1 MVEIFFKNTN
11 LIQLLVFL
19 TFGIAV
25 FCLNLKQ
32 ISHKFLLAILTC
44 SFFNEF
50 MTFLCIISK
59 VDYSLLYSISAIIHN
74 GLWLILLYSLTT
86 VSKLFEYLIVIY
98 FCFAVMNLFM
108 FEGLDQFNNFT
119 FVTGAFLYLIFFI
132 IISFRQL
139 KIENFTFFY
148 SNNYLLLF
156 APVFF
161 FLGLSFYFGFRN
173 SDLGDIEIIGDMSLY
188 KVIIYFVNIIYY
200 GSLILFILLENK
212 IKHAK

>member
-1 MVEIFFKNTN
+1 
-11 LIQLLVFL
+11 
-19 TFGIAV
+19 
-25 FCLNLKQ
+25 
-32 ISHKFLLAILTC
+32 
-44 SFFNEF
+44 

-86 VSKLFEYLIVIY
+86 VSKLFEYLIVMY
-98 FCFAVMNLFM
+98 FCFAVVNLFM

-148 SNNYLLLF
+148 SINYLLLF

-200 GSLILFILLENK
+200 ASLILFILLENK